1 MVKNLI
7 KSSTDLLFRK
17 QTSILSAATI
27 IATAVLL
34 SRFLGLITFRLLTD
48 RFSVNELGV
57 FFAAFR
63 LPSTI
68 FDIIVM
74 GALTTAFIP
83 VFTNY
88 LDRNREGEANHI
100 ASVVLTV
107 SGVVFL
113 VFSVIFFIFTQQL
126 VFFIAPGLSASEQT
140 IAVNFTRIMLVG
152 QTLPLILGNFLTGVL
167 QSHKRFLVPAIAPVA
182 YNLGII
188 IGIAFLTPT
197 FGLYGAVWGVVFG
210 AILFFLVQIPL
221 CLKLNFEFRPSF
233 DIKNSGVITI
243 AKLIIPR
250 TIGLAFNQLNYT
262 ANLIISSI
270 ISTRAITVFN
280 FAQQLQQLPV
290 GIFAATISQASLP
303 TLAEESDRPDALAS
317 FKKTFLTS
325 LHQILFLVLPAA
337 AILVVLRIPVVRL
350 VYGASKFDWPATV
363 ETGRTLAFL
372 GVALVAESSINL
384 LVRGFFALRDS
395 KTPMVIGGIAVLV
408 NILFSVGF
416 VFYFFSSTR
425 PVWSLAFAAAIS
437 DIFYASFLLYF
448 FSRRVAGFDKRALF
462 LPALKM
468 GLAAMAAGF
477 CLYVPMKL
485 LDQLIFDTT
494 RTFPLLMLTTTASVF
509 GLSVY
514 LFFTWLLDISELR
527 SFTALVGK
535 ARRIFFA
542 AEETVAEAVQ
552 DGITPMVGNSGDVR
566 EAKDL

>member
-1 MVKNLI
+1 MVKNII
-7 KSSTDLLFRK
+7 KGSTDLLFRK

-27 IATAVLL
+27 IAAAVLL
-34 SRFLGLITFRLLTD
+34 SRFLGLIKFRLLTD

-83 VFTNY
+83 IFTTY
-88 LDRNREGEANHI
+88 LDRNKEEEANHI
-100 ASVVLTV
+100 ASVILTV

-113 VFSVIFFIFTQQL
+113 IFSAAFFVFTQQL
-126 VFFIAPGLSASEQT
+126 VFFIAPGLSIAEQSQ
-140 IAVNFTRIMLVG
+140 AVSFTRIMLVG
-152 QTLPLILGNFLTGVL
+152 QTLPLILGNFLTGIL
-167 QSHKRFLVPAIAPVA
+167 QSHKRFLIPAIAPVA
-182 YNLGII
+182 YNIGIILGII
-188 IGIAFLTPT
+188 FLTPH
-197 FGLYGAVWGVVFG
+197 FGMYGAVWGVVIG
-210 AILFFLVQIPL
+210 AVLFFLVQIPL
-221 CLKLNFEFRPSF
+221 CLKLKFQFRPSL
-233 DIKNSGVITI
+233 DIKNSGVANII
-243 AKLIIPR
+243 KLIIPR

-303 TLAEESDRPDALAS
+303 TLSEESDRPDALAS

-337 AILVVLRIPVVRL
+337 AILIVLRIPVVRL

-384 LVRGFFALRDS
+384 IVRGFFALRDS
-395 KTPMVIGGIAVLV
+395 KTPMLIGGLAVLI
-408 NILFSVGF
+408 NILFSIGF
-416 VFYFFSSTR
+416 VFYLFSSSR

-437 DIFYASFLLYF
+437 DIGYASLLLFF
-448 FSRRVAGFDKRALF
+448 FSRKVAGIDKRALF
-462 LPALKM
+462 LPAFKM
-468 GLAAMAAGF
+468 GVAAIAAGL

-494 RTFPLLMLTTTASVF
+494 RTVPLLMLTTTATVL

-514 LFFTWLLDISELR
+514 LFFTWLLDISELQ
-527 SFTALVGK
+527 SFTALFGK
-535 ARRIFFA
+535 AKRILFA
-542 AEETVAEAVQ
+542 AEETVAEAV
-552 DGITPMVGNSGDVR
+552 TETTAPVGETVTHETHR
-566 EAKDL
+566 VEP

>member
-7 KSSTDLLFRK
+7 KSSTELLFRK

-34 SRFLGLITFRLLTD
+34 SRILGLVKFRLLTD

-83 VFTNY
+83 VFTTY
-88 LDRNREGEANHI
+88 LDRNRESEANHI
-100 ASVVLTV
+100 ASVVLTF

-113 VFSVIFFIFTQQL
+113 VFSVVFFIFTQQL
-126 VFFIAPGLSASEQT
+126 VFFIAPGLSHSEQML
-140 IAVNFTRIMLVG
+140 AVNFTRIMLVG
-152 QTLPLILGNFLTGVL
+152 QTLPLILGNFLTGIL
-167 QSHKRFLVPAIAPVA
+167 QSHKRFLVPAIAPLA
-182 YNLGII
+182 YNIGIILGIAI
-188 IGIAFLTPT
+188 LSPT
-197 FGLYGAVWGVVFG
+197 LGLYGAVWGVVIG
-210 AILFFLVQIPL
+210 AVLFFLVQIPL
-221 CLKLNFEFRPSF
+221 CVRLNFKFTPSF
-233 DIKNSGVITI
+233 DLRNSGVVTI
-243 AKLIIPR
+243 GKLIIPR
-250 TIGLAFNQLNYT
+250 TLGLAFNQLNYT

-270 ISTRAITVFN
+270 ISTRAITIFN

-303 TLAEESDRPDALAS
+303 TLAEESDREDQLVA

-337 AILVVLRIPVVRL
+337 AILTVLRIPVVRL

-372 GVALVAESSINL
+372 GVALVAESSVNL

-395 KTPMVIGGIAVLV
+395 KTPMIIGGIAVLI
-408 NILFSVGF
+408 NILFSVAF
-416 VFYFFSSTR
+416 VFFFFSTTR

-437 DIFYASFLLYF
+437 DISYASMLLFYF
-448 FSRRVAGFDKRALF
+448 SKRVAGFDKQALF

-468 GLAAMAAGF
+468 GLAAIAAGL

-494 RTFPLLMLTTTASVF
+494 RTIPLLMLTATASIL

-514 LFFTWLLDISELR
+514 LFFTWLLDIPELR
-527 SFTALVGK
+527 SFTALIGK

-542 AEETVAEAVQ
+542 AEETVAEAVSDTTLTIGETVNQ
-552 DGITPMVGNSGDVR
+552 ETHRVEP
-566 EAKDL
+566 